1 MNVVLLM
8 AAMVWQVDDGWVE
21 VGSDNWELNAGNAG
35 SYSIVGSLDSEFY
48 EAGLRTRWKQ
58 DLNGSNSNNS
68 SLELMFSY
76 NTPYC

>member
-21 VGSDNWELNAGNAG
+21 VGSDNWELNSGNTG

-48 EAGLRTRWKQ
+48 EAGLRTRWRK
-58 DLNGSNSNNS
+58 L
-68 SLELMFSY
+68 SL
-76 NTPYC
+76 